1 MNQQNEAQNIAKR
14 ISDLA
19 KAEVKKLMNMQL
31 EIETIQMRIEARLE
45 FMDHLHRLAM
55 RLEEL
60 YQDSLRDKENAH

>member
-1 MNQQNEAQNIAKR
+1 MSQQNEAQNIAKR